1 MEYIVTVLTAVF
13 ASAAIFVIAKLIGY
27 RQMSEMTVFDY
38 VNGITIGS
46 IAAELAAS
54 KGEEFFRW
62 LVALVVFGAVTYS
75 VSLVTCRSMK
85 TRKMITGVPVLLFSS
100 GKLYY
105 ENMKKMK
112 IDIDEFLML
121 MRNQGYFDL
130 SGIGAVMIEPNGK
143 LSVLPLADSRP
154 ATPKDMGI
162 KVKKD
167 ELALNVI
174 SDGNVIKGSLDAL
187 GYDET
192 WLGRE
197 LARLGGEKD
206 VKKIY
211 LATLTESGTLT
222 VFPYS
227 DPPKMADN
235 LE

>member
-1 MEYIVTVLTAVF
+1 MAY
-13 ASAAIFVIAKLIGY
+13 
-27 RQMSEMTVFDY
+27 EMTIKERLRKY
-38 VNGITIGS
+38 VSFLS
-46 IAAELAAS
+46 IPRN
-54 KGEEFFRW
+54 EFEMRI
-62 LVALVVFGAVTYS
+62 
-75 VSLVTCRSMK
+75 K
-85 TRKMITGVPVLLFSS
+85 SS
-100 GKLYY
+100 GG
-105 ENMKKMK
+105 
-112 IDIDEFLML
+112 FLSK
-121 MRNQGYFDL
+121 N
-130 SGIGAVMIEPNGK
+130 IEPNGK

-227 DPPKMADN
+227 DPPKMADS